1 MKSGPARPDP
11 ADTQAKAE
19 RHLEVAGVTK
29 RFGSTVVLQDLSIAV
44 GRSEFVS
51 LLGPS
56 GCGKTTLLRLIAG
69 LLVPEL
75 GTISVGGR
83 DLTRVAAHRRN
94 IGVVFQNY
102 ALFPHLTAAE
112 NVAFGLKAQRVAKA
126 EIHTRVREALSLVR
140 MEGFADRSV
149 LALSGGQQQRIAV
162 ARAIVVKPSLLL
174 LDEPFSALDRKLR
187 ETMQIELRHLLR
199 ELSIT
204 SIFVTHDQDEA
215 LVMSDRIAV
224 MNEGRI
230 EQLASPSEVYSRP
243 STLYVLEF
251 VGQSTRIA
259 GRVVSASAGT
269 VMVETPYGRVSA
281 SGSFTPNT
289 SVVIGVRPEAILLG
303 EGSRFGVQQHPGE
316 AFRYRL
322 FRAEDQPPLRS
333 RGAVRPPSGRAGA
346 PAAIAVAGRRRRTAL
361 AGGGHH
367 GVSGA
372 MTTVMIEPAAVA
384 SMKERRTR
392 FDSKALL
399 AAPGLVFMT
408 FAFAVPV
415 VLLVA
420 ESFTS
425 PQGLTLDGYRKVLG
439 DNYYVGIIW
448 NSIKL
453 ALITT
458 FATLII
464 GYPAAFALAR
474 AKGILQV
481 VLFAL
486 IFLPLTVSI
495 IVKTFGI
502 SIMMARGGIINWLLI
517 NIGFIERPIRLVF
530 TEFNLYF
537 GMVNVFLPFMILPL
551 YSSMRMLDTRLT
563 DAAASLGAGP
573 VYTFTRVTLPLTM
586 PGVIAGVSLVFA
598 ITVASYVTPSLLIG
612 DRYMTMS
619 QVMAKAYLNIR
630 DFQLGASM
638 AVIML
643 VIATVIVVSA
653 SFLARAQKEA
663 R

>member
-1 MKSGPARPDP
+1 
-11 ADTQAKAE
+11 
-19 RHLEVAGVTK
+19 
-29 RFGSTVVLQDLSIAV
+29 
-44 GRSEFVS
+44 
-51 LLGPS
+51 
-56 GCGKTTLLRLIAG
+56 
-69 LLVPEL
+69 
-75 GTISVGGR
+75 
-83 DLTRVAAHRRN
+83 
-94 IGVVFQNY
+94 
-102 ALFPHLTAAE
+102 
-112 NVAFGLKAQRVAKA
+112 
-126 EIHTRVREALSLVR
+126 
-140 MEGFADRSV
+140 
-149 LALSGGQQQRIAV
+149 
-162 ARAIVVKPSLLL
+162 
-174 LDEPFSALDRKLR
+174 
-187 ETMQIELRHLLR
+187 
-199 ELSIT
+199 
-204 SIFVTHDQDEA
+204 
-215 LVMSDRIAV
+215 
-224 MNEGRI
+224 
-230 EQLASPSEVYSRP
+230 
-243 STLYVLEF
+243 
-251 VGQSTRIA
+251 
-259 GRVVSASAGT
+259 
-269 VMVETPYGRVSA
+269 
-281 SGSFTPNT
+281 
-289 SVVIGVRPEAILLG
+289 
-303 EGSRFGVQQHPGE
+303 
-316 AFRYRL
+316 
-322 FRAEDQPPLRS
+322 
-333 RGAVRPPSGRAGA
+333 
-346 PAAIAVAGRRRRTAL
+346 
-361 AGGGHH
+361 
-367 GVSGA
+367 

-384 SMKERRTR
+384 SMRERRTR

-399 AAPGLVFMT
+399 AAPCLVFMT

-425 PQGLTLDGYRKVLG
+425 PQGLTLEGYRKVLG

-448 NSIKL
+448 NSINL

>member
-1 MKSGPARPDP
+1 
-11 ADTQAKAE
+11 
-19 RHLEVAGVTK
+19 
-29 RFGSTVVLQDLSIAV
+29 
-44 GRSEFVS
+44 
-51 LLGPS
+51 
-56 GCGKTTLLRLIAG
+56 
-69 LLVPEL
+69 
-75 GTISVGGR
+75 
-83 DLTRVAAHRRN
+83 
-94 IGVVFQNY
+94 
-102 ALFPHLTAAE
+102 
-112 NVAFGLKAQRVAKA
+112 
-126 EIHTRVREALSLVR
+126 
-140 MEGFADRSV
+140 
-149 LALSGGQQQRIAV
+149 
-162 ARAIVVKPSLLL
+162 
-174 LDEPFSALDRKLR
+174 
-187 ETMQIELRHLLR
+187 
-199 ELSIT
+199 
-204 SIFVTHDQDEA
+204 
-215 LVMSDRIAV
+215 
-224 MNEGRI
+224 
-230 EQLASPSEVYSRP
+230 
-243 STLYVLEF
+243 
-251 VGQSTRIA
+251 
-259 GRVVSASAGT
+259 
-269 VMVETPYGRVSA
+269 
-281 SGSFTPNT
+281 
-289 SVVIGVRPEAILLG
+289 
-303 EGSRFGVQQHPGE
+303 
-316 AFRYRL
+316 
-322 FRAEDQPPLRS
+322 
-333 RGAVRPPSGRAGA
+333 
-346 PAAIAVAGRRRRTAL
+346 
-361 AGGGHH
+361 
-367 GVSGA
+367 

-517 NIGFIERPIRLVF
+517 NMGFIERPIRLVF